1 MPPKTGS
8 AVSGAST
15 SETWEMSDD
24 EAKAP
29 APAEKAV
36 KPRPHYYFPPIC
48 TGKAAH
54 DIIWTYIRN
63 KLEGKKKKFPC
74 VKPFSAQ
81 TLELN
86 VDPCSC
92 DPLCMKFKKK
102 GSTKFKSLLEES
114 SSEDTSSSEDQESGI
129 NLRKKKDRKKGE
141 HKATSG
147 IGTKF
152 NAPPKKPDFDEVPKF
167 NFRKLKGSLTKQVSR
182 SKKAKMERIIIANR
196 RWFPEDLE
204 ASSDAASSN

>member
-1 MPPKTGS
+1 
-8 AVSGAST
+8 
-15 SETWEMSDD
+15 
-24 EAKAP
+24 
-29 APAEKAV
+29 
-36 KPRPHYYFPPIC
+36 
-48 TGKAAH
+48 
-54 DIIWTYIRN
+54 
-63 KLEGKKKKFPC
+63 
-74 VKPFSAQ
+74 
-81 TLELN
+81 
-86 VDPCSC
+86 
-92 DPLCMKFKKK
+92 MKFKKK

-196 RWFPEDLE
+196 RWFPEDME